1 MALVFRKFTKRVF
14 IIINIVLSSLFLL
27 ACCNAFLPPH
37 QWWFVALL
45 GLTFPFLLVFVAAFC
60 FFWIIFRSRWA
71 LLSLFTLLVGYSNI
85 RALVGFHY
93 GIKVQDEKP
102 TGTLRVLTWNV
113 SWFDEQLKADK
124 SRISYRT
131 RMLDFIREQR
141 PDVLCFQEYFEPHS
155 RRYPYNNRRDIMKLG
170 YPYCMIVND
179 YTGWKNAWQTGIA
192 IFSKYPITD
201 SIHIRYPGPLN
212 FRAAESLIGT
222 DIDFKGRKIR
232 VFTTHLQS
240 VLFKSDDYRN
250 IELIKSGSS
259 DSIVEASKSVALKL
273 AQGYK
278 FRSQQVKI
286 VRHQLDTSPYPE
298 IICGDFNDVPNSYT
312 YFKIKGDRI
321 DAFTQASK
329 GIGRTFSNVAP
340 TLRIDY
346 IMTNKQFDVQQYQ
359 RHFVPYSE
367 HYPVIADLALRDT
380 AN

>member
-1 MALVFRKFTKRVF
+1 MAPVFRKFTKRLF
-14 IIINIVLSSLFLL
+14 ITLNIVASCIFLL

-37 QWWFVALL
+37 EWWLIALL
-45 GLTFPFLLVFVAAFC
+45 GLTFPFLLIIVGAFC
-60 FFWIIFRSRWA
+60 FLWIIFRSRWVM
-71 LLSLFTLLVGYSNI
+71 LSLVTLMIGYTNI
-85 RALVGFHY
+85 RALIGFHY
-93 GIKVQDEKP
+93 GKKTEEAKP
-102 TGTLRVLTWNV
+102 EGSIRILTWNV
-113 SWFDEQLKADK
+113 SWFDEQLKTDK
-124 SRISYRT
+124 SRISYR
-131 RMLDFIREQR
+131 RKMLDFIKEKQ

-155 RRYPYNNRRDIMKLG
+155 KRYPYNNRKEITNLG
-170 YPYCMIVND
+170 YPYSLVAND
-179 YTGWKNAWQTGIA
+179 YTGWKTAWQTGIA

-222 DIDFKGRKIR
+222 DIEFRGQKIR
-232 VFTTHLQS
+232 IFTTHLQS
-240 VLFKSDDYRN
+240 VLFKSNDYRN

-259 DSIVEASKSVALKL
+259 DSMIEASKSVALKL
-273 AQGYK
+273 ATGYK

-286 VRHQLDTSPYPE
+286 VRQQLDSSPYPE

-312 YFKIKGDRI
+312 YFKIKGDRK
-321 DAFTQASK
+321 DSFTEAGK

-346 IMTNKQFDVQQYQ
+346 IMTDPKFKIKQYV

-367 HYPVIADLALRDT
+367 HYPVIADVTLSDT

>member
-1 MALVFRKFTKRVF
+1 MAPVFRKFTKRLF
-14 IIINIVLSSLFLL
+14 ITFNIIACFLFLL

-37 QWWFVALL
+37 QWWFIALL
-45 GLTFPFLLVFVAAFC
+45 GLTFPFLLVLVAAFC
-60 FFWIIFRSRWA
+60 LFWIIFRSRWVF
-71 LLSLFTLLVGYSNI
+71 LSLATLLLGYSNI

-93 GIKVQDEKP
+93 GKKVVDEKP
-102 TGTLRVLTWNV
+102 GSSLRVMTWNV
-113 SWFDEQLKADK
+113 SWFDEQLKTDK
-124 SRISYRT
+124 SRISYRNE
-131 RMLDFIREQR
+131 MLNFIKEKK

-155 RRYPYNNRRDIMKLG
+155 KRYPYNNRKDIMKLG
-170 YPYCMIVND
+170 YPYSMVVND
-179 YTGWKNAWQTGIA
+179 YTGWKSAWQTGVA
-192 IFSKYPITD
+192 IFSRYPIID

-212 FRAAESLIGT
+212 LRAAESLIGT
-222 DIDFKGRKIR
+222 DISFKGQKIR

-240 VLFKSDDYRN
+240 VLFKSKDYRN

-259 DSIVEASKSVALKL
+259 DSMIEASKSVALKL

-286 VRHQLDTSPYPE
+286 VRQQLDSSPFPE

-312 YFKIKGDRI
+312 YFKIKGDRK
-321 DAFTQASK
+321 DSFTEAGK

-346 IMTNKQFDVQQYQ
+346 IMTDPQFEVKQYV

-367 HYPVIADLALRDT
+367 HYPVIADLTLSDT